1 MVVARSRSRPV
12 PSLAQLHCL
21 LGRETMRRFSL
32 LLALCLLA
40 GSLAARQKPA
50 DWDDEVD
57 GKWEAPSEEETLEAP
72 TVNVGT
78 GGSSGGPGMS
88 TAGAS
93 VPPPPP
99 PVQRSSPEPLGT
111 SRRLLDLTAVMLL
124 AGAVPVAGARRMEE
138 HICDGAYHAARL
150 GVLSGHRLPLTS
162 APSRLS
168 CTLCRPAFGRSS
180 TVTT

>member
-1 MVVARSRSRPV
+1 MGFGVDHLARCGWLLRWVHAFVKKTVVPRSRSGPV
-12 PSLAQLHCL
+12 PSLAQTPELRCV
-21 LGRETMRRFSL
+21 LGRETMRRISL
-32 LLALCLLA
+32 VLALCLLA

-138 HICDGAYHAARL
+138 HICDGA
-150 GVLSGHRLPLTS
+150 
-162 APSRLS
+162 
-168 CTLCRPAFGRSS
+168 
-180 TVTT
+180 